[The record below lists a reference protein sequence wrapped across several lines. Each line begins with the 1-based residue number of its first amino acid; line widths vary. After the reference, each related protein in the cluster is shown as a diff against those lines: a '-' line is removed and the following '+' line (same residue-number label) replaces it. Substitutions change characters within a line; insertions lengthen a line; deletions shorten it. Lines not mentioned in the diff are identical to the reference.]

1 MLKKFYLL
9 FSILFMSVSSAWAT
23 HNRAGEITYRHISGF
38 TYEITVTTYTKESS
52 RPADRCALD
61 VYFGDGTM
69 ETVSRVN
76 GPFDQQR
83 NCYMGVSLGDDIK
96 MNKYT
101 TQHTYPSVG
110 QYEITMVD
118 PNRNEGIENIDNS
131 VLQQFALKSELFI
144 YASGVPNSSP
154 VLTNPPVDDACL
166 REIYEHNPG
175 AVDADISNS
184 GTSDSLVYSLAV
196 SLGDSAQPLPNF
208 VFPDEINPGPN
219 NNITVDPETGTIQW
233 VVPQRSGE
241 YNVAILIEEYREVN
255 GKMRKVGSVL
265 RDIQITVLD
274 CLNDPPVITNT
285 DDTCVIAGSVLNR
298 TVFASDPNTGHEVT
312 ITATGDPFLVQGNK
326 ASFSPPAPSPST
338 SGSFRWNT
346 QCQHIRKKDYDVVFR
361 AVDDNPF
368 NPTHISLANYETWS
382 ISVIGP
388 PPTNEQAEPMGNG
401 IQLGWD
407 YNSCNN
413 AVGYKI
419 YRNVDSLGYTPS
431 SCETG
436 VPASLGY
443 QEIADIDDPSITNY
457 FDDDNGNGLKNG
469 IRYCYLVYTYFE
481 DGSESIVSNEFCSQ
495 LKREVPI
502 ITRVSVNNT
511 DNQNGSDT
519 VMWSTP
525 TELDTTQ
532 YTGPYSY
539 KVFRSTLIND
549 FSEIYTTTTENSLS
563 DLDTIFVDSNL
574 NTRDNQHTYKIDIYS
589 NGQRVGS
596 SSIASSIFLEGNGQ
610 DNKVIL
616 SFDERIPWIN
626 NQYVFYR
633 YNKNSGLYD
642 TLDTTSVPTYTDT
655 GLANGSE
662 YCYRVLTIGEYSI
675 DNILSPLKNFSQ
687 QACII
692 PEDNQPPCPPGDA
705 MIDSDCELFTNIVEW
720 ESPNNLCD
728 TVDDV
733 VSYNVYF
740 KPFRNEGDFQ
750 ILENVP
756 GPENTSVRFDNLES
770 VAGCYAITA
779 IDSFGNESPM
789 TDSVCVDNCPEYR
802 LPNVFT
808 PGGDGSNDYLVPF
821 PYRYVERVDMEIFNR
836 WGEKVFETNN
846 PNIRW
851 DGTNKMQGG
860 DCPPGVYYYTCTV
873 YEIRLS
879 GIEPRL
885 IKGHVTLLRQ
895 EQTYPTD

>member
-1 MLKKFYLL
+1 VIF
-9 FSILFMSVSSAWAT
+9 
-23 HNRAGEITYRHISGF
+23 R
-38 TYEITVTTYTKESS
+38 
-52 RPADRCALD
+52 
-61 VYFGDGTM
+61 
-69 ETVSRVN
+69 
-76 GPFDQQR
+76 
-83 NCYMGVSLGDDIK
+83 
-96 MNKYT
+96 
-101 TQHTYPSVG
+101 
-110 QYEITMVD
+110 
-118 PNRNEGIENIDNS
+118 
-131 VLQQFALKSELFI
+131 
-144 YASGVPNSSP
+144 
-154 VLTNPPVDDACL
+154 
-166 REIYEHNPG
+166 
-175 AVDADISNS
+175 
-184 GTSDSLVYSLAV
+184 
-196 SLGDSAQPLPNF
+196 
-208 VFPDEINPGPN
+208 
-219 NNITVDPETGTIQW
+219 
-233 VVPQRSGE
+233 
-241 YNVAILIEEYREVN
+241 
-255 GKMRKVGSVL
+255 VL

-338 SGSFRWNT
+338 SGSFSWNT

-469 IRYCYLVYTYFE
+469 IRYCYLVYAYFE

-574 NTRDNQHTYKIDIYS
+574 NTRDNQHTYRIDIYS

-596 SSIASSIFLEGNGQ
+596 SSIASSIFLEGTGQ

-616 SFDERIPWIN
+616 SFDERVPWIN

-633 YNKNSGLYD
+633 YDDNSGLYD

-851 DGTNKMQGG
+851 DGTNEMQGG